1 MLGCRPSP
9 FPIEQRHQ
17 LQLSS
22 SPLLEDPAR
31 YRRLVGRLIYLNVT
45 RPEISYSLHV
55 LAQFMQAPRQDHWDA
70 AIRVLRYLKSCP
82 GQGLL
87 IEPQS
92 LVLTAYCD
100 SDWASCPLT
109 RRSVT
114 GYFMTLGGC
123 PISWK
128 TKKQITVSR
137 SSAEAEYRS
146 MAAAVSEILWLRG
159 LLSSLGVQL
168 PASTRLFCDNQ
179 AALHIAANPVF
190 HERTK
195 HIEID
200 CHFVR
205 EHIRSGLVITSHLPT
220 TFQLADIFT
229 KALGRDRFNFL
240 LAKLGI
246 RNLHAPT

>member
-1 MLGCRPSP
+1 MLGCRPSS
-9 FPIEQRHQ
+9 FPIEQCHQ
-17 LQLSS
+17 PQVSS
-22 SPLLEDPAR
+22 SPLLADPVR
-31 YRRLVGRLIYLNVT
+31 YRRLVGRLIYLTIT
-45 RPEISYSLHV
+45 RPELSYSFHV

-70 AIRVLRYLKSCP
+70 AIRVLRYLKSSP

-87 IEPQS
+87 LEPQS
-92 LVLTAYCD
+92 LDLAAYCD
-100 SDWASCPLT
+100 SDWASCPIT

-114 GYFMTLGGC
+114 GYFITLCGC
-123 PISWK
+123 PVSWK
-128 TKKQITVSR
+128 TKKQNTVSR

-159 LLSSLGVQL
+159 LLASLGIRPVS
-168 PASTRLFCDNQ
+168 STRLFCDNQ

-205 EHIRSGLVITSHLPT
+205 DHIRSGAVHTSHISTQL
-220 TFQLADIFT
+220 QLADIFT
-229 KALGRDRFNFL
+229 KALGRDRFHFL
-240 LAKLGI
+240 LTKLGI